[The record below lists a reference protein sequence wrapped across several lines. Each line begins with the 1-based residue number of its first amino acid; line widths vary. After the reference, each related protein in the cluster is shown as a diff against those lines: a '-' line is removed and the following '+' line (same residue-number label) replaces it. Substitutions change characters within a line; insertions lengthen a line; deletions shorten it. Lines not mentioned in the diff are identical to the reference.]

1 MTPIVLG
8 LKSLSKIPLIDIGER
23 KDLFVALVILGITL
37 ASNLAAGFA
46 VGIITAYILKSDKLT
61 V

>member
-1 MTPIVLG
+1 LTVM
-8 LKSLSKIPLIDIGER
+8 DIGER
-23 KDLFVALVILGITL
+23 KDLFVVLVILGITL

-46 VGIITAYILKSDKLT
+46 VGIFTAYVLRSDKLK